1 MRGIELTDMRSAR
14 INHAPTN
21 AAASSGGYGD
31 GGPTQMRANAV
42 IETDATARLEG
53 FERKNPGGQ
62 WRRTTD
68 PVTRIYEFS
77 ARLDAVATV
86 RLNYNHVMVFLDV
99 AEAGSINAAADV
111 RCVAQSA
118 VSRIVRELELSL
130 KVPLLQRHA
139 RGIELTEAGKI
150 LAELAR
156 TIRAEGN
163 SACRQ
168 LDLAR
173 NGTSPVALSVGMPP
187 GLAGFIPQAFIRF
200 EERLPG
206 CRIVLQEGSKD
217 ALLSAARMGELDI
230 VVCRIGDND
239 LPAGLSEELIYRD
252 AFVVLAGR
260 AYETVEPGRLSA
272 ADVQAGSWVLP
283 PRGTSPYKDVVTTF
297 HELGLPLPVAKIET
311 TSLMLIKELLLS
323 GHEWLAVVPRDLF
336 RAELR
341 ARQLQILGKVSES
354 TLQPMGVVVPR
365 RASGIMSRHVTLFI
379 ECLKE
384 VSASGK
390 WRKR

>member
-1 MRGIELTDMRSAR
+1 
-14 INHAPTN
+14 
-21 AAASSGGYGD
+21 
-31 GGPTQMRANAV
+31 
-42 IETDATARLEG
+42 
-53 FERKNPGGQ
+53 
-62 WRRTTD
+62 
-68 PVTRIYEFS
+68 VTKIYEFP
-77 ARLDAVATV
+77 ARMDAVATV

-130 KVPLLQRHA
+130 KVSLLQRHA
-139 RGIELTEAGKI
+139 RGIELTESGKI
-150 LAELAR
+150 LAEFAR

-173 NGTSPVALSVGMPP
+173 SGTSSVSLSVGMPS

-200 EERLPG
+200 EEQVPG

-217 ALLSAARMGELDI
+217 ALFTAVTKGELDI
-230 VVCRIGDND
+230 VVCRIGDSD

-252 AFVVLAGR
+252 ALVVLAGR
-260 AYETVEPGRLSA
+260 AYKTVEHGRLSA
-272 ADVQAGSWVLP
+272 ADVQAASWVLP
-283 PRGTSPYKDVVTTF
+283 PRGSPPYKDVVTVF
-297 HELGLPLPVAKIET
+297 QELGLPVPAPKIET
-311 TSLMLIKELLLS
+311 TSLVLIKELLLS
-323 GHEWLAVVPRDLF
+323 GHEWLAVIPRDLF

-341 ARQLQILGKVSES
+341 ARQLQILGKAAES
-354 TLQPMGVVVPR
+354 TLQPMGIVVPR
-365 RASGIMSRHVTLFI
+365 RASGSMSRHVALFV

-384 VSASGK
+384 VSASEK